1 MTITMVKK
9 VLADGSPCRKCV
21 QAEEMLKRRKLWDK
35 LDEIVI
41 ADERDPSSEGFL
53 RAKTYG
59 IETAPFFVVQADSKE
74 TIYTSP
80 LELIREVLKPRKKK
94 ASLDV
99 SALLGQLDD
108 ATPQDIV
115 RTALTHFGKECAI
128 AFSGAEDVALIQMA
142 ADTGLPFSAFCLDT
156 GRLHNETLGFIEDVQ
171 DHYGIHIQRM
181 TPDVEKLQAFVTEK
195 GLFSFFVDGHK
206 ECCGV
211 RKVEPLR
218 RALKTHSAWI
228 TGQRKDQSA
237 TRVALDVVEND
248 NAFEGKNGALIK
260 FNPLSDWT
268 SEQVWSFLREKNAP
282 TNPLHDQGFR
292 SIGCEPCTRP
302 TTPEQ
307 HEREGRWW
315 WEDEFK
321 KECGL
326 HLTGTKDA

>member
-1 MTITMVKK
+1 MPITMVKK
-9 VLADGSPCRKCV
+9 ILADGSPCRKCV
-21 QAEEMLKRRKLWDK
+21 QAEDMLRRRKLWDK
-35 LDEIVI
+35 IDEIVL
-41 ADERDPSSEGFL
+41 ADERDPTSEGFL

-59 IETAPFFVVQADSKE
+59 VDTAPFFVVKSNDKQ

-80 LELIREVLKPRKKK
+80 LELIREELKPRKKK
-94 ASLDV
+94 APFDV
-99 SALLGQLDD
+99 DAMLNELQNASPQEIVTAALKKFGQD
-108 ATPQDIV
+108 
-115 RTALTHFGKECAI
+115 CAI
-128 AFSGAEDVALIQMA
+128 AFSGAEDVALIQLA
-142 ADTGLPFSAFCLDT
+142 VDSGLPFSVFCLDT
-156 GRLHNETLGFIEDVQ
+156 GRLHQETLEFIQDVQ
-171 DHYGIHIQRM
+171 NHYDVTIKRM
-181 TPDVEKLQAFVTEK
+181 NPDAENLKSFVEEK

-218 RALKTHSAWI
+218 RALRTKAAWI

-237 TRVALDVVEND
+237 TRIELDPIEKD
-248 NAFEGKNGALIK
+248 NAFEGKNGMLLK

-268 SEQVWSFLREKNAP
+268 SDQVWSFLREKNAP
-282 TNPLHDQGFR
+282 TNPLHDQGYR

-302 TTPEQ
+302 TRPDQ

-326 HLTGTKDA
+326 HLTTAKDA